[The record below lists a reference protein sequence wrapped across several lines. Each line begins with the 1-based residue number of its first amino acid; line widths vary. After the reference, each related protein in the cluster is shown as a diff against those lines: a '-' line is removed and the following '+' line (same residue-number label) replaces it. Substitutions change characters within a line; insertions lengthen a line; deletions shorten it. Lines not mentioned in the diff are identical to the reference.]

1 MKAYFFL
8 APFVVF
14 GFIYSC
20 VNDEGEVKR
29 VTDFKAAPDEQS
41 QDLKMVYSDSGRT
54 KFHLFAVISETFSVP
69 EHITNFRKFLKVDFF
84 DRNGVKVSTLT
95 AKRGVYNHSE
105 DVIFVEDSV
114 RLYNYKKDQTLKTEM
129 LTWNKKDST
138 IRTDNSV
145 EVTSPK
151 ELLTGEGLVTK
162 QDFSF
167 FEILPPTG
175 RLNVKKEK

>member
-1 MKAYFFL
+1 MKGYFVL
-8 APFVVF
+8 TLVVF
-14 GFIYSC
+14 GLINSC
-20 VNDEGEVKR
+20 VNDEGEVKKIS
-29 VTDFKAAPDEQS
+29 DFQDAPDEQS
-41 QDLKMVYSDSGRT
+41 QNLKMVYSDSGST
-54 KFHLFAVISETFSVP
+54 KFHLFAVISETFTLP

-84 DRNGVKVSTLT
+84 DNNGVKVSTLT
-95 AKRGVYNHSE
+95 AKNGVYNHVDE
-105 DVIFVEDSV
+105 LIFVEDSV

-138 IRTDNSV
+138 IRTDYDV

-151 ELLTGEGLVTK
+151 ELLTGKGLLTK

-167 FEILPPTG
+167 FEILHPTG

>member
-1 MKAYFFL
+1 MKGYFL
-8 APFVVF
+8 LTLVVF
-14 GFIYSC
+14 GFMNSC
-20 VNDEGEVKR
+20 VNDEGEVKKI
-29 VTDFKAAPDEQS
+29 TDFQDAPDEQS
-41 QDLKMVYSDSGRT
+41 QNLKMVYSDSGRT
-54 KFHLFAVISETFSVP
+54 KFHLFAVISETFTLP

-84 DRNGVKVSTLT
+84 DSNGVKVSTLT
-95 AKRGVYNHSE
+95 AKNGVYNHVDE
-105 DVIFVEDSV
+105 LIFVEDSV

-138 IRTDNSV
+138 IRTDYDV

-151 ELLTGEGLVTK
+151 ELLTGKGLLTK

-167 FEILPPTG
+167 FEILNPTG

>member
-1 MKAYFFL
+1 MKGYFL
-8 APFVVF
+8 LTLVVF
-14 GFIYSC
+14 GFMNSC
-20 VNDEGEVKR
+20 VNDEGEVKKI
-29 VTDFKAAPDEQS
+29 TDFQDAPDDQS
-41 QDLKMVYSDSGRT
+41 QNLKMVYSDSGRT
-54 KFHLFAVISETFSVP
+54 KFHLFAVISETFTLP

-84 DRNGVKVSTLT
+84 DSNGVKVSTLT
-95 AKRGVYNHSE
+95 AKNGVYNHVDE
-105 DVIFVEDSV
+105 LIFVEDSV

-138 IRTDNSV
+138 IRTDYDV

-151 ELLTGEGLVTK
+151 ELLTGKGLLTK

-167 FEILPPTG
+167 FEILNPTG

>member
-1 MKAYFFL
+1 MKGYFVL
-8 APFVVF
+8 TLVVF
-14 GFIYSC
+14 GLINSC
-20 VNDEGEVKR
+20 VNDEGEIKKIS
-29 VTDFKAAPDEQS
+29 DFQDAPDEQS
-41 QDLKMVYSDSGRT
+41 QNLKMVYSDSGRT
-54 KFHLFAVISETFSVP
+54 KFHLFAVISETFTLP

-84 DRNGVKVSTLT
+84 DNNGVKVSTLT
-95 AKRGVYNHSE
+95 AKNGVYNHIDE
-105 DVIFVEDSV
+105 LIFVEDSV

-138 IRTDNSV
+138 IRTDYDV

-151 ELLTGEGLVTK
+151 ELLTGKGLLTK

-167 FEILPPTG
+167 FEILHPTG

>member
-1 MKAYFFL
+1 MKGYFL
-8 APFVVF
+8 LTLVVF
-14 GFIYSC
+14 GFMNSC
-20 VNDEGEVKR
+20 VNDEGEVKKI
-29 VTDFKAAPDEQS
+29 TDFQDAPDEQS
-41 QDLKMVYSDSGRT
+41 QNLKMVYSDSGRT
-54 KFHLFAVISETFSVP
+54 KFHLFAVISETFTLP

-84 DRNGVKVSTLT
+84 DSNGVKVSTLT
-95 AKRGVYNHSE
+95 AKNGVYNHVDE
-105 DVIFVEDSV
+105 LIFVEDSV

-138 IRTDNSV
+138 IRTDYDV

-151 ELLTGEGLVTK
+151 ELLTGKGLLTK

-167 FEILPPTG
+167 FEILHPTG